1 MNTAAASLNIS
12 ELITT
17 RISHDIIGNI
27 GAVANAVELLEE
39 GDMDFIDD
47 IRSILKTSS
56 TVLAS
61 RLKFFRMAFG
71 LNNANHEDAALVEKA
86 IRDYLK
92 TIGNQN
98 FPIELELGG
107 YTPAYARI
115 VMLAVMILSDVV
127 IKGGKISV
135 RETNNKLYV
144 NVSGVTKLSE
154 PKMEV
159 IQNLLSGAV
168 CETAQFAPVCYL
180 KELLKNSHLPME
192 ISDGE
197 GFGFEIG

>member
-1 MNTAAASLNIS
+1 MDTAAAMNVS

-39 GDMDFIDD
+39 GDMDFLDD
-47 IRSILKTSS
+47 IRSILKVSS
-56 TVLAS
+56 MVLAS

-71 LNNANHEDAALVEKA
+71 LNNANLEDAALVEKT

-98 FPIELELGG
+98 FPIEFELGR
-107 YTPAYARI
+107 YTASYARI
-115 VMLAVMILSDVV
+115 VMLAVMILADVI
-127 IKGGKISV
+127 IKGGKITV
-135 RETNNKLYV
+135 LEADNKLYV
-144 NVSGVTKLSE
+144 NVCSVTKLSE
-154 PKMEV
+154 PKTEV
-159 IQNLLSGAV
+159 IRNLLSGGV

-180 KELLKNSHLPME
+180 KELLKCLHLP
-192 ISDGE
+192 IAVADGE

>member
-1 MNTAAASLNIS
+1 MDTAASLNVS

-39 GDMDFIDD
+39 GDMDFLDD

-61 RLKFFRMAFG
+61 RLKFFRMVFG
-71 LNNANHEDAALVEKA
+71 LNNTNLEDLALVEKTL
-86 IRDYLK
+86 RDYLK

-98 FPIELELGG
+98 FPIELELGT
-107 YTPAYARI
+107 YNIAYARI
-115 VMLAVMILSDVV
+115 VMLSVMILADII

-135 RETNNKLYV
+135 NEANNKLYV
-144 NVSGVTKLSE
+144 NVCSVTKLSE
-154 PKMEV
+154 PKTEV
-159 IQNLLSGAV
+159 IRNLLSGAV

-180 KELLKNSHLPME
+180 KELLKNSHLH
-192 ISDGE
+192 ILLSDGE